1 MEQSKNWLEY
11 FQPQNQVAELLDT
24 NEETAHFGLTLT
36 EKDAQMIVHYAIKI
50 DLVMSYLSINSMRN
64 MNMKW

>member
-36 EKDAQMIVHYAIKI
+36 EKDAQMIVTARQNTLKAQRRVEFGNRET
-50 DLVMSYLSINSMRN
+50 DS
-64 MNMKW
+64 